1 MLTVAPVPA
10 PVAGT
15 ATGAAETVVPSA
27 TVIAMMATALAVR
40 RHVT

>member
-1 MLTVAPVPA
+1 VPGPA
-10 PVAGT
+10 AGAAAGP